1 MQIIRSVKD
10 LEAVLQQYEEI
21 NFVPTMGNLHA
32 GHLSLVSEANKYDGI
47 TLVSIFINPLQF
59 APNEDLNIYPRTEK
73 QDLKELEK
81 INCDVVF
88 VLSPILLKESKNYM
102 QIQTYLKNYAEFQ
115 DHIFFMALFQS

>member
-32 GHLSLVSEANKYDGI
+32 GHLSLVSEAKKYDGI

-59 APNEDLNIYPRTEK
+59 APNEDLDIYPRTEK
-73 QDLKELEK
+73 QDLKDYMCYPLYESEPK
-81 INCDVVF
+81 CENCFKYGHYTDKCRGRSF
-88 VLSPILLKESKNYM
+88 CFYCQK
-102 QIQTYLKNYAEFQ
+102 
-115 DHIFFMALFQS
+115 